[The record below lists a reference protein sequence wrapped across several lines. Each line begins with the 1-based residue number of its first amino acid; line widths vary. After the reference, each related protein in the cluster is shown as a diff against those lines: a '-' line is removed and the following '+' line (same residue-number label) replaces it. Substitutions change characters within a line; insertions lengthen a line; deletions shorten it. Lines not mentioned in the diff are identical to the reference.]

1 MPRHLAGPTESGG
14 RRRSPPNLRPMELED
29 LRAGG
34 WGAGGAGWGRGAT
47 CLGFQRGAALLGL
60 VKGRP
65 SHWIGARTAAQLGTA
80 T

>member
-14 RRRSPPNLRPMELED
+14 SRRSLPNLRPMELED
-29 LRAGG
+29 LRVGG
-34 WGAGGAGWGRGAT
+34 RRLGRWMGAWRHLPG
-47 CLGFQRGAALLGL
+47 LQRGAALLGL